1 MTQKYDASSSV
12 VRRLPRYYRLLG
24 ELERNGQVRT
34 SSRELGKMCI
44 RDRSMGEGLN
54 AASTAMHAAKMSGK
68 ADRFCFDDQMVENAL
83 RQKEVSQMFPKAL
96 ADREF
101 VVYYQPKVTL
111 ADNQLCGCEA
121 LVRWFRD
128 GAMAVSYTHLDVY
141 NRQGLQYASAERNSM
156 EPSRPGAYSSCT
168 SGMRFS
174 SDQLMREGAAR

>member
-1 MTQKYDASSSV
+1 
-12 VRRLPRYYRLLG
+12 
-24 ELERNGQVRT
+24 
-34 SSRELGKMCI
+34 
-44 RDRSMGEGLN
+44 MGEGLN

-111 ADNQLCGCEA
+111 VDNQLCGCEA

-128 GAMAVSYTHLDVY
+128 GAMVPPMDFIPVLEREGSVCKLDFYVDVY
-141 NRQGLQYASAERNSM
+141 KRQEKPLFGCVWCPLH
-156 EPSRPGAYSSCT
+156 
-168 SGMRFS
+168 FS
-174 SDQLMREGAAR
+174 QCNGVQLLPTCLVP